1 MNNWKTTLI
10 GLAAAF
16 LHLYAN
22 GMNVKSAAAATAIA
36 ALGAVAKDGDVTGGT
51 RAAT

>member
-1 MNNWKTTLI
+1 MNNWKTTLL
-10 GLAAAF
+10 GALAAF

-22 GMNVKSAAAATAIA
+22 GMSVKSAAAAL
-36 ALGAVAKDGDVTGGT
+36 ALGALGAAAKDGDVTGGT